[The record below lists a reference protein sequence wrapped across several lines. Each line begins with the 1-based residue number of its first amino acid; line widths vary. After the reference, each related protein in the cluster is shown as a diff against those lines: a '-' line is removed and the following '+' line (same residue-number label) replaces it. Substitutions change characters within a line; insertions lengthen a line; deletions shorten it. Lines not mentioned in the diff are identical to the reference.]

1 MDILIPVIIIAV
13 IGLIAGLGLSFASK
27 YMAVPVDET
36 EVKLREVLP
45 GANCGACGFSGCDG
59 YAAALA
65 KGEAKPNLCSPG
77 GDTTAKA
84 IGEILKVEVEANPKI
99 ALIACNNSCDKTKR
113 AFAYEGLQSCT
124 AAALLQGG
132 PLDCKYGCI
141 GLLDCLNA
149 CPFNAIIVNNGHPT
163 VCGDL
168 CKGCG
173 LCVNTCP
180 KDIIKLVP
188 KDYKTAVLCNN
199 KEKGAPVVQAC
210 QSSCLAC
217 TMCERTCEKGAIK
230 VIDNLAQIDYELCDG
245 CGKCKEVC
253 KRKVII

>member
-1 MDILIPVIIIAV
+1 MEILIPVIIIAV
-13 IGLIAGLGLSFASK
+13 IGHIAGLGLSFASK

-36 EVKLREVLP
+36 EAKIREALP

-77 GDTTAKA
+77 GETTAQA
-84 IGEILKVEVEANPKI
+84 IAEILNVEVVNEPKV
-99 ALIACNNSCDKTKR
+99 ALVACNNSCDKNKR
-113 AFAYEGLQSCT
+113 AFAYEGLQRCT

-132 PLDCKYGCI
+132 PLECKYGCI
-141 GLLDCLNA
+141 GLLDCANA
-149 CPFNAIIVNNGHPT
+149 CPFGAIIVNDGHPT
-163 VCGDL
+163 VCKDL
-168 CKGCG
+168 CVGCG

-180 KDIIKLVP
+180 KGVIKLVP
-188 KDYKTAVLCNN
+188 KTYKSAVLCNN
-199 KEKGAPVVQAC
+199 KEKGAPVVQGC
-210 QSSCLAC
+210 KSSCIAC

-230 VIDNLAQIDYELCDG
+230 VINNLAQIDYELCDG

>member
-1 MDILIPVIIIAV
+1 MEILIPVIIIAV

-36 EVKLREVLP
+36 ETKLREVLP

-65 KGEAKPNLCSPG
+65 KGEASPNLCSPG
-77 GDTTAKA
+77 GQATAQQIA
-84 IGEILKVEVEANPKI
+84 EILNVEASTAEKV
-99 ALIACNNSCDKTKR
+99 AFVACNNSCDKTKR

-132 PLDCKYGCI
+132 PLECKYGCI
-141 GLLDCLNA
+141 GLLDCANA
-149 CPFNAIIVNNGHPT
+149 CPFGAIVVNNNHPT
-163 VCGDL
+163 I
-168 CKGCG
+168 CKDICVGCG

-180 KDIIKLVP
+180 KGIIKLVP
-188 KDYKTAVLCNN
+188 KTYKSAVLCNN
-199 KEKGAPVVQAC
+199 KEKGAPVVQGC
-210 QSSCLAC
+210 KSSCIAC
-217 TMCERTCEKGAIK
+217 TMCERACEKGAIK
-230 VIDNLAQIDYELCDG
+230 VINNLAQIDYELCDG

>member
-1 MDILIPVIIIAV
+1 MEILIPVIIIAV

-36 EVKLREVLP
+36 EAAIREVLP

-77 GDTTAKA
+77 GEATAKA
-84 IGEILKVEVEANPKI
+84 IGEILKVEVSSTPKV

-113 AFAYEGLQSCT
+113 SFAYEGLQSCT
-124 AAALLQGG
+124 SAALLHGG

-141 GLLDCLNA
+141 GLFDCANA
-149 CPFNAIIVNNGHPT
+149 CPFNAIIINNGHPT
-163 VCGDL
+163 VCGDI
-168 CKGCG
+168 CMGCG

-180 KDIIKLVP
+180 KGIIKLVP

-210 QSSCLAC
+210 QSSCIAC
-217 TMCERTCEKGAIK
+217 TMCERACEKGAIK
-230 VIDNLAQIDYELCDG
+230 IVNNLAQIDYELCDG